1 MSKIYSPKIVTDS
14 LVMCLDPSQNK
25 SYPTTDLPV
34 KAGLTLWLDAADDT
48 TFSYS
53 SGTEVSQW
61 RDKSGNNFNA
71 NQATTA
77 NQPSRSSFINSRKG
91 VNFTSTNG
99 DFMRVS
105 SGIVTPNYITLFAVV
120 RPATQDNS
128 YAIIMEQDHGNGY
141 NGWVIQRNGAGSFW
155 QSWVASAA
163 STWLNPNQIAYT
175 DNTSQ
180 IVTLR
185 KNASTINLYS
195 NGTSSSPVSISDT
208 VITQTS
214 YGLNLGYWQ
223 YGGGRYYNGVM
234 CEILVFNRGL
244 SDTELKQVNT
254 YLGQKWGISNT
265 DRSIIDLSGNDDNGL
280 LGAGTAAYMPA
291 YDYYNKGSL
300 RFDGSDDYVDLGTNA
315 ALTSLTNNITV
326 EAWIKIPISTN
337 RYTIYG
343 NGYSGTGMMFGT
355 SANTPGG
362 LEVYYPSIYVAYST
376 AGVLQPDVWQ
386 HVVYTRNGSGLNTH
400 AFYIN
405 GVSQTV
411 TQTAN
416 GADSWGTSGTNRYLG
431 LRGGVMFNGQMSS
444 VKVYSRALS
453 ATEVA
458 QNYDVQKSKFANT
471 IVQSGLVL
479 NVDAGNPYSYAG
491 AGTTWYDVSGT
502 VNDFAIV
509 SSPTYSVDQFI
520 LNGTTQYFSLS
531 AASGFF
537 ISSTN
542 NLYADVG
549 YAWTISAWFKF
560 PVSPTS
566 VRDATI
572 NGGNCSYC
580 IFGNSGGIGGA
591 ETIALFVSGIS
602 GTTAGFHPYYCVVGV
617 RGSKTQLSTA
627 SVNTNTWNNAVVT
640 WNGSVGRGYFNG
652 VDIGALN
659 IGANGMQVSS
669 YTIGATAGGAS
680 SHLFEGS
687 ISQTFVYSR
696 AISAAE
702 VLQNYNATKG
712 RFGL

>member
-1 MSKIYSPKIVTDS
+1 MSKIYSPRIVQDG

-25 SYPTTDLPV
+25 SYPITDLSV
-34 KAGLTLWLDAADDT
+34 KNGLLLWLDASDDS

-61 RDKSGNNFNA
+61 RDKSGNNFHA
-71 NQATTA
+71 NQSTTA
-77 NQPSRSSFINSRKG
+77 QQPSRNVTVNSRKG
-91 VNFTSTNG
+91 VNFTSANG

-105 SGIVTPNYITLFAVV
+105 NGIVTPYVTVFVV
-120 RPATQDNS
+120 IRPVSQNNE
-128 YAIIMEQDHGNGY
+128 YAIIVDQDHGLGY
-141 NGWVIQRNGAGSFW
+141 NGWVIQRNASTSFW
-155 QSWVASAA
+155 QTWVSAGGD
-163 STWLNPNQIAYT
+163 STWINANQIAYT

-185 KNASTINLYS
+185 KNESTLNLFS
-195 NGTSSSPVSISDT
+195 NGSSNGAISIANTTITHTSN
-208 VITQTS
+208 
-214 YGLNLGYWQ
+214 GLSLGRWEAYD
-223 YGGGRYYNGVM
+223 GRFYNGTM

-244 SDTELKQVNT
+244 SDIELKQVNT

-280 LGAGTAAYMPA
+280 LGAGTITYMPS

-300 RFDGSDDYVDLGTNA
+300 RFDGLDDYVDLGTNNL
-315 ALTSLTNNITV
+315 LTTLTNNITV
-326 EAWIKIPISTN
+326 EAWIKIPVSTN

-355 SANTPGG
+355 SVNTPGG
-362 LEVYYPSIYVAYST
+362 LEVYYPTIYVAYST
-376 AGVLQPDVWQ
+376 AGVLQADTWQ

-416 GADSWGTSGTNRYLG
+416 GSDSWGTSGTNRYLG
-431 LRGGVMFNGQMSS
+431 LRSGVMFNGQMSS
-444 VKVYSRALS
+444 VKVYNRSLHAS
-453 ATEVA
+453 EVV
-458 QNYDVQKSKFANT
+458 QNYEAQKSRFANT
-471 IVQSGLVL
+471 IVQQGLVL
-479 NVDAGNPYSYAG
+479 NLDAGNPYSYAG
-491 AGTTWYDVSGT
+491 SGTTWYDVSGA
-502 VNDFAIV
+502 VNDFTV
-509 SSPTYSVDQFI
+509 VNSPTYSVDQFT
-520 LNGTTQYFSLS
+520 LNGTTQYFSIS

-542 NLYADVG
+542 NFYADVG
-549 YAWTISAWFKF
+549 YAWSISVWFKF

-566 VRDATI
+566 VRDVTV

-580 IFGNSGGIGGA
+580 MFGNSGGIGGA
-591 ETIALFVSGIS
+591 ETLSLFVSGIS
-602 GTTAGFHPYYCVVGV
+602 GTSAGFHPYFCIIGV
-617 RGSKTQLSTA
+617 RGSKTQLSDS
-627 SVNTNTWNNAVVT
+627 SVNTNTWNNVVVT
-640 WNGSVGRGYFNG
+640 WNGSAGRGYFNG
-652 VDIGALN
+652 VDKGALN
-659 IGANGMQVSS
+659 IGANGMQVSG
-669 YTIGATAGGAS
+669 YTIGSTGGGAS
-680 SHLFEGS
+680 GHLFEGN

-702 VLQNYNATKG
+702 VLQNYNAIKG